1 MDTGVIKYSI
11 WENVDLT
18 YFFMFFSHYS
28 ETICF
33 REYSTSAAAFNTAN
47 HWPLPLKDFLGNGK
61 EYEWEGERGRRREE
75 KKADV
80 TDFLTRGKNRNIMLW
95 FFFLRWGQN
104 PRIPP
109 DPQMVSIMTHKAS
122 FHQELLTKTDSS
134 WFSCRGEPTN
144 YWRRCFSKRKK
155 KSLAEYKEDGL
166 QLRWKVKLTERV
178 QLKGRRLFWR

>member
-95 FFFLRWGQN
+95 DFFFFSWGEAKILEFHLIHKWFQLWPTKPASTKSCWQKQTGVDFPAEEN
-104 PRIPP
+104 LLITEG
-109 DPQMVSIMTHKAS
+109 DVSVREKKA
-122 FHQELLTKTDSS
+122 LLNTKKMDYS
-134 WFSCRGEPTN
+134 
-144 YWRRCFSKRKK
+144 
-155 KSLAEYKEDGL
+155 
-166 QLRWKVKLTERV
+166 
-178 QLKGRRLFWR
+178 